1 MMLILEKLG
10 EECMGTLHLCSF
22 PINLNLF
29 QSKMASFKKSL
40 GFESLQ
46 ESLPKYL
53 TTSQWNTSIGRI
65 SQINT

>member
-1 MMLILEKLG
+1 MLILEKLG
-10 EECMGTLHLCSF
+10 EECMGTMHLHTF

-29 QSKMASFKKSL
+29 QSKMTSFKKSL

-53 TTSQWNTSIGRI
+53 TTSQTLL
-65 SQINT
+65 